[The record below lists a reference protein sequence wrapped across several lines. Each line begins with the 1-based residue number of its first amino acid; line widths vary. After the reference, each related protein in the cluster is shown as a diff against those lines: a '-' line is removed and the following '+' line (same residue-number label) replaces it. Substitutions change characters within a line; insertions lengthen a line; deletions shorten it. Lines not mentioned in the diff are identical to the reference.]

1 MESATEQQTTRS
13 WEQIRN
19 LNSTGLFDDQL
30 TYLRADEADLDT
42 AKQNVERANQEL
54 DSAKDSH
61 SETLKEFKASRHDVA
76 VEIAELEVV
85 DPVKRAIWANSFY
98 LTEKVA
104 DPIRFGMEME
114 ILVDQVGE
122 KLSIGTPV
130 LIQRPDGISISRI
143 EVPGLVTNLS
153 TEQAAP
159 WDKSSNGKKI
169 SKGDIATN
177 PVFTLSI
184 TTNNGPFL
192 SKESFGHDEKP
203 LTVKLWHDGDDNIA
217 RVRSNFIDEKFG
229 IIIGNDHVQQY
240 IEGIDEEPTKDTEFY
255 RNALEKNRYWTYVG
269 ASQLGCEFPGFDQT
283 PRYQEW
289 KDKTLDSFTGTFR
302 RLATGEKRYE
312 DEFDARSRHSSPRE
326 SHGLEI
332 WPKEYLL
339 ATLRAFDIAPEQ
351 VKEKVRASLDNEPNT
366 ALQASQK
373 VRALADLD
381 QIFELLN
388 T

>member
-229 IIIGNDHVQQY
+229 IIIGM
-240 IEGIDEEPTKDTEFY
+240 
-255 RNALEKNRYWTYVG
+255 RALEVNNELIRGKRQEARSKIFLF
-269 ASQLGCEFPGFDQT
+269 ASYFLLLIS
-283 PRYQEW
+283 W
-289 KDKTLDSFTGTFR
+289 FR
-302 RLATGEKRYE
+302 
-312 DEFDARSRHSSPRE
+312 DEFFINAAELFREFHGTNE
-326 SHGLEI
+326 SHWVHL
-332 WPKEYLL
+332 
-339 ATLRAFDIAPEQ
+339 
-351 VKEKVRASLDNEPNT
+351 S
-366 ALQASQK
+366 
-373 VRALADLD
+373 
-381 QIFELLN
+381 
-388 T
+388 